1 LGKAWGR
8 TPRAW
13 AGGGK
18 TWKELPEGGDKK
30 PGPCEEKNKA
40 EEE

>member
-1 LGKAWGR
+1 MGKAWGR
-8 TPRAW
+8 TPRAR